1 MHLGLSM
8 NSAYAVPDVRRG
20 AQWMVER
27 ARAASRAGLDS
38 LFLGDHHAVPIP
50 YYQNVPMLGRLLAEW
65 RGPVTG
71 ALFLLPLWHP
81 LLLAEQVGTL
91 ASLAAGRFVL
101 QCAIGP
107 RDDEFPALGVDP
119 RERPQRFEQ
128 SLTLLRRWFA
138 GETLDHAGHWKL
150 HDARI
155 APTPPEPVEVWIG
168 ASAAPAIDRAARMG
182 DGWLASPQLDRQTA
196 SSQLAYYRERCEGH
210 ARPVGVCAIRRDVY
224 VGSSADEARATAGPV
239 IEAGHR
245 GFPPDAL
252 IVGSVAE
259 VAAAIRELEK
269 CGFDHVIVR
278 NLVRDQQAALGCIER
293 LAGVRE
299 ALAPGHASRSAG

>member
-8 NSAYAVPDVRRG
+8 NSAYAVPDVRTG

-27 ARAASRAGLDS
+27 ARAASRAELDS

-81 LLLAEQVGTL
+81 LLVAEQVGTL

-107 RDDEFPALGVDP
+107 SDDEFPAFGVDP
-119 RERPQRFEQ
+119 RQRPSRFEQ

-138 GETLDHAGHWKL
+138 GEVLDHDGRWTL
-150 HDARI
+150 SRARI
-155 APTPPEPVEVWIG
+155 APAPPEPVEVWIG

-182 DGWLASPQLDRQTA
+182 DGWLAGPQLDMA
-196 SSQLAYYRERCEGH
+196 SATRQLAYYRERCENHG
-210 ARPVGVCAIRRDVY
+210 RPVGVCAIRRDVY
-224 VGSSADEARATAGPV
+224 VGSSPDEARATAGPV
-239 IEAGHR
+239 VEAGHR
-245 GFPPDAL
+245 GFPADAT

-259 VAAAIRELEK
+259 VVDEIRTLENS
-269 CGFDHVIVR
+269 GYSHVIVR
-278 NLVRDQQAALGCIER
+278 NLVRDQQAAIGCIER

-299 ALAPGHASRSAG
+299 ALAQSH